1 MTIDQPT
8 NVPTPTGRLAR
19 RRPTIARVAQYLGA
33 LAVLATGIAH
43 VQQFY
48 ADDYSS
54 VPTIG
59 TLFYLNFLSA
69 VLIAAGLVAP
79 LGPIAGRYTRAIR
92 AAFAVAGIGLGALSL
107 VALFVSESSGLFGF
121 QEHGYRTPIVLAIVF
136 EVPEPGWA
144 GGWCRGSPPLSCSSS
159 SSPRTAWVFRPPTR
173 GRGVGRPLPQ
183 AV

>member
-1 MTIDQPT
+1 MSIHQAT
-8 NVPTPTGRLAR
+8 NLSTPAR
-19 RRPTIARVAQYLGA
+19 RFGGQRRSTIARVALYLGA

-79 LGPIAGRYTRAIR
+79 LERIAGRYADAIR

-121 QEHGYRTPIVLAIVF
+121 QEHGYRTPIALAIVF
-136 EVPEPGWA
+136 EVAAIVFLAVFLAANGTGTQNLHMRWQHEASSTA
-144 GGWCRGSPPLSCSSS
+144 GGAADASLHR
-159 SSPRTAWVFRPPTR
+159 AK
-173 GRGVGRPLPQ
+173 
-183 AV
+183 

>member
-8 NVPTPTGRLAR
+8 NLSTPAR
-19 RRPTIARVAQYLGA
+19 RSGTQLRPTIARVALYLGA

-48 ADDYSS
+48 ADDYRS

-59 TLFYLNFLSA
+59 TLFYLNFVSA

-79 LGPIAGRYTRAIR
+79 LGRIAGRYAGTIR
-92 AAFAVAGIGLGALSL
+92 DAFAVAGIGLGALSL

-121 QEHGYRTPIVLAIVF
+121 QEHGYRTPIALAIVF
-136 EVPEPGWA
+136 EVAAVVLLVVFLAAQGTGPGPIP
-144 GGWCRGSPPLSCSSS
+144 CV
-159 SSPRTAWVFRPPTR
+159 PRRAAR
-173 GRGVGRPLPQ
+173 
-183 AV
+183 

>member
-1 MTIDQPT
+1 MSIHQAT
-8 NVPTPTGRLAR
+8 NLSTPAR
-19 RRPTIARVAQYLGA
+19 RFGGHRRSTIARGARYLGA
-33 LAVLATGIAH
+33 LAVLATGIVH

-79 LGPIAGRYTRAIR
+79 LGRIAGRYAPAIR
-92 AAFAVAGIGLGALSL
+92 AAFAVAGIALGALSL

-121 QEHGYRTPIVLAIVF
+121 QEHGYRTPIALAIVF
-136 EVPEPGWA
+136 EVAAIVFLAVFLAANGTGTQNLHMKSRHRASSATA
-144 GGWCRGSPPLSCSSS
+144 GVADASLHRG
-159 SSPRTAWVFRPPTR
+159 
-173 GRGVGRPLPQ
+173 Q
-183 AV
+183 

>member
-8 NVPTPTGRLAR
+8 TLSTPAR
-19 RRPTIARVAQYLGA
+19 RFGTRARPTIARVALYLGA

-59 TLFYLNFLSA
+59 TLFYLNFVSA
-69 VLIAAGLVAP
+69 VVIAAGLVAP
-79 LGPIAGRYTRAIR
+79 LGRIAGRYAGTIR
-92 AAFAVAGIGLGALSL
+92 DAFAVAGIGLGALSL

-121 QEHGYRTPIVLAIVF
+121 QEHGYRTPIALAIVF
-136 EVPEPGWA
+136 EVAAIVLLVIFLAAQGA
-144 GGWCRGSPPLSCSSS
+144 GPRPMPKGARRADELRSLSD
-159 SSPRTAWVFRPPTR
+159 
-173 GRGVGRPLPQ
+173 
-183 AV
+183 

>member
-1 MTIDQPT
+1 MTIDHPT
-8 NVPTPTGRLAR
+8 TPPTPTR
-19 RRPTIARVAQYLGA
+19 RSRTQRRSTIARAALYLGA

-79 LGPIAGRYTRAIR
+79 LGRIAGRHARAIR
-92 AAFAVAGIGLGALSL
+92 AAFAAAGIGLSALSL

-121 QEHGYRTPIVLAIVF
+121 QEHGYRTPIALAIAF
-136 EVPEPGWA
+136 EAAAITFLTIFLAAAATGMKN
-144 GGWCRGSPPLSCSSS
+144 LH
-159 SSPRTAWVFRPPTR
+159 TR
-173 GRGVGRPLPQ
+173 ARR
-183 AV
+183 AAR

>member
-1 MTIDQPT
+1 MSIDQPT
-8 NVPTPTGRLAR
+8 NVSTPTGRVGAR
-19 RRPTIARVAQYLGA
+19 RRPTIARVALYLGA

-79 LGPIAGRYTRAIR
+79 LGPIAGRYAPAIR

-107 VALFVSESSGLFGF
+107 VALFISESSGLFGF
-121 QEHGYRTPIVLAIVF
+121 QEHGYRTPIALAIVF
-136 EVPEPGWA
+136 EAAAVVLLVLFLAANGTGVQPVLNGARRVP
-144 GGWCRGSPPLSCSSS
+144 R
-159 SSPRTAWVFRPPTR
+159 
-173 GRGVGRPLPQ
+173 
-183 AV
+183 

>member
-1 MTIDQPT
+1 MSIDQPT
-8 NVPTPTGRLAR
+8 NVSTTAGRFGAQ
-19 RRPTIARVAQYLGA
+19 RRPTIARVALYLGA

-48 ADDYSS
+48 GADYSS

-69 VLIAAGLVAP
+69 VLVAAGLVAP
-79 LGPIAGRYTRAIR
+79 LGRIAGRYTGAIH
-92 AAFAVAGIGLGALSL
+92 AAFAVAGIGLGAVSL

-136 EVPEPGWA
+136 EVAAVVLLVTFLAANGTGLQPVLNGA
-144 GGWCRGSPPLSCSSS
+144 
-159 SSPRTAWVFRPPTR
+159 
-173 GRGVGRPLPQ
+173 RGVPR
-183 AV
+183 

>member
-1 MTIDQPT
+1 MSIDQAT
-8 NVPTPTGRLAR
+8 NFSTPARQFGARGRPA
-19 RRPTIARVAQYLGA
+19 IARVALYLGA

-79 LGPIAGRYTRAIR
+79 LGRIAGRYAGTIR
-92 AAFAVAGIGLGALSL
+92 AAFAVAGIGLGAVSL

-121 QEHGYRTPIVLAIVF
+121 QEHGYRTPIALAIVF
-136 EVPEPGWA
+136 EVAAIVFLAVFLAANGTGTQNLHMRSRHEASSTA
-144 GGWCRGSPPLSCSSS
+144 GGAADGSLH
-159 SSPRTAWVFRPPTR
+159 R
-173 GRGVGRPLPQ
+173 GR
-183 AV
+183 

>member
-1 MTIDQPT
+1 MSIHQAT
-8 NVPTPTGRLAR
+8 NLSTPAR
-19 RRPTIARVAQYLGA
+19 RFGGQRRATIARVALYLGA

-48 ADDYSS
+48 ADDYST

-79 LGPIAGRYTRAIR
+79 LERIAGRYADAIR

-121 QEHGYRTPIVLAIVF
+121 QEHGYRTPIALAIVF
-136 EVPEPGWA
+136 EVAAIVFLAVFLAANGTGTQNLHMRWQHEASSTA
-144 GGWCRGSPPLSCSSS
+144 GGAADASLHR
-159 SSPRTAWVFRPPTR
+159 AK
-173 GRGVGRPLPQ
+173 
-183 AV
+183 

>member
-8 NVPTPTGRLAR
+8 NPSTPTGRSGTQR
-19 RRPTIARVAQYLGA
+19 RSTIARAALYLGA

-59 TLFYLNFLSA
+59 TLFYLNFLAA

-79 LGPIAGRYTRAIR
+79 LGRIAGRHAPAIR
-92 AAFAVAGIGLGALSL
+92 AAFAVAGIALGALSL
-107 VALFVSESSGLFGF
+107 IALFVSESSGLFGF
-121 QEHGYRTPIVLAIVF
+121 QEHGYRTPIALAIVF
-136 EVPEPGWA
+136 EAAAIIFLAIYLVANRTGVENLHTRSRPGAPSTA
-144 GGWCRGSPPLSCSSS
+144 GGVADASLHH
-159 SSPRTAWVFRPPTR
+159 
-173 GRGVGRPLPQ
+173 GR
-183 AV
+183 

>member
-8 NVPTPTGRLAR
+8 NLSPPAR
-19 RRPTIARVAQYLGA
+19 RSGTQLRPTISRVALYLGA

-59 TLFYLNFLSA
+59 TLFYLNFVSA

-79 LGPIAGRYTRAIR
+79 LGRIAGRYAGVIR
-92 AAFAVAGIGLGALSL
+92 NAFAVAGIALGALSL
-107 VALFVSESSGLFGF
+107 AALFVSESSGLFGF
-121 QEHGYRTPIVLAIVF
+121 QEHGYRTPIALAIVF
-136 EVPEPGWA
+136 EVAAVVFLVIFLAANGTGLQTLRTSSRRGASA
-144 GGWCRGSPPLSCSSS
+144 GGTSSS
-159 SSPRTAWVFRPPTR
+159 S
-173 GRGVGRPLPQ
+173 GLGY
-183 AV
+183 

>member
-1 MTIDQPT
+1 MTIDQPS
-8 NVPTPTGRLAR
+8 TPAGRFGAQ
-19 RRPTIARVAQYLGA
+19 RRPTIARVALYLGA
-33 LAVLATGIAH
+33 LAVLATGVAH

-79 LGPIAGRYTRAIR
+79 LGAIAGRYAPTIR

-107 VALFVSESSGLFGF
+107 VALFISESNGLFGF
-121 QEHGYRTPIVLAIVF
+121 QEHGYRTPIALAIVF
-136 EVPEPGWA
+136 EAAAVVLLVTFLAANGTGVQPVLNGARRVP
-144 GGWCRGSPPLSCSSS
+144 R
-159 SSPRTAWVFRPPTR
+159 
-173 GRGVGRPLPQ
+173 
-183 AV
+183 

>member
-8 NVPTPTGRLAR
+8 NVSTPTGRFGTQ
-19 RRPTIARVAQYLGA
+19 RRPTIARVALYLGA

-79 LGPIAGRYTRAIR
+79 LGPIAGRYAGTIR

-107 VALFVSESSGLFGF
+107 VALFISESSGLFGF
-121 QEHGYRTPIVLAIVF
+121 QEHGYRTPIALAIVF
-136 EVPEPGWA
+136 EAAAVVLLVIFLAANGTGVQNLHTRSRRGASSTA
-144 GGWCRGSPPLSCSSS
+144 GGVADASLH
-159 SSPRTAWVFRPPTR
+159 R
-173 GRGVGRPLPQ
+173 GR
-183 AV
+183 

>member
-8 NVPTPTGRLAR
+8 NVSTPAGRSGTQL
-19 RRPTIARVAQYLGA
+19 RPTIARVALYLGA

-48 ADDYSS
+48 ADDYGS

-59 TLFYLNFLSA
+59 TLFYLNFVSA

-79 LGPIAGRYTRAIR
+79 LGRIAGRYAGTIR

-121 QEHGYRTPIVLAIVF
+121 QEHGYRTPIALAIVF
-136 EVPEPGWA
+136 EVA
-144 GGWCRGSPPLSCSSS
+144 AVVFLVIFLAAT
-159 SSPRTAWVFRPPTR
+159 RTGPQPMPNSARR
-173 GRGVGRPLPQ
+173 AVG
-183 AV
+183 